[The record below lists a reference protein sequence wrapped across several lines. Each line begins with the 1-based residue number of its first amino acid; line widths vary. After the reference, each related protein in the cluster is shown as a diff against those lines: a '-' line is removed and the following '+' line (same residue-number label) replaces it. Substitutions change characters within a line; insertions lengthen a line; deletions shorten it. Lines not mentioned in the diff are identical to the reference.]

1 MDLPS
6 CIDEKMLR
14 DMYCGEDTRDATSK
28 ILGYLYQDLVA
39 IEYLLDENV
48 EFLCMECIE
57 DIFFVRKSGQRRE
70 YNIVQVKYYPKTAI
84 DKKGV
89 LRDLYYQYIRMDKLG
104 YKNTKLH
111 LKYHCS
117 NKVEFANED
126 YSELRDLIAESTGKH
141 TCKDLVAY
149 INEETCR
156 IKKDDSIKKK
166 KIGLEKSVIKRFSRE
181 KLFSNFQ
188 KKMKNGN
195 DFSQL
200 CESDYSNELS
210 KKIVDFLKIKKEE
223 YNSKQQQEILLGLA
237 ISRIHCFYQQYANE
251 KDPTKK
257 IIKPKDFWDYV
268 RKSFDIP
275 VETISA
281 YIIMIMHDVEVDIYA
296 NLDDC
301 GDSDEIVEVRKKY
314 KTIFFNTEKWLNEIT
329 NNEDGIK
336 SLIRT
341 VFQGKELG
349 KNSLFLQVANE
360 RTNIKRF
367 LIRLIK
373 IMFDIYYAQKSEGK
387 DDVTLLDPAT
397 HCFDHSNCI
406 IFDFELDCGTSM
418 LLSHIE
424 SGMAESI
431 LYNMYNRLSKCK
443 PKKWYMPGSCNF
455 RGLKSYDSNV
465 CEIIDSSD
473 IVKGDLDVSNIH
485 DGFFMVECMS
495 CIKVDKR
502 DWNKKDLSISS
513 KFLSPWCEKENE

>member
-6 CIDEKMLR
+6 CSDEKMLR

-166 KIGLEKSVIKRFSRE
+166 KIGLEESVIKRFSRE

-188 KKMKNGN
+188 KKMKKGN

-223 YNSKQQQEILLGLA
+223 YDSEQQQEILLGLA
-237 ISRIHCFYQQYANE
+237 ISRIHWFYQHYANE

-268 RKSFDIP
+268 RNSFDIP
-275 VETISA
+275 IKIISGYILKILREVEGNISS
-281 YIIMIMHDVEVDIYA
+281 
-296 NLDDC
+296 NLCDC
-301 GDSDEIVEVRKKY
+301 GDSNEIVDMRRQYE
-314 KTIFFNTEKWLNEIT
+314 TIFFNTEKWLNEIT
-329 NNEDGIK
+329 NSENGIR
-336 SLIRT
+336 SLIKT
-341 VFQGKELG
+341 VSQEKEPI
-349 KNSLFLQVANE
+349 KNTLFLQVVSE
-360 RTNIKRF
+360 KIHIEDF
-367 LIRLIK
+367 LTYLVRII
-373 IMFDIYYAQKSEGK
+373 FDIYNAQKVDGN
-387 DDVTLLDPAT
+387 DDVTLLDPAK
-397 HCFDHSNCI
+397 HCFDYSSCI
-406 IFDFELDCGTSM
+406 IFRFKHDCGTSM
-418 LLSHIE
+418 ILSDIR
-424 SGMAESI
+424 SKPKSI
-431 LYNMYNRLSKCK
+431 LRNVYPRLSEYK
-443 PKKWYMPGSCNF
+443 PQKWYMPGSCNF
-455 RGLKSYDSNV
+455 RGQKSYSSNV
-465 CEIIDSSD
+465 YDVVDQTDEER
-473 IVKGDLDVSNIH
+473 KKFDVSYIH
-485 DGFFMVECMS
+485 EGNFVVECMS
-495 CIKVDKR
+495 CIKIDED
-502 DWNKKDLSISS
+502 DWHNVDLSTSS
-513 KFLSPWCEKENE
+513 KFLKPECEEENG